1 MALREGTAVVEE
13 EVNRGGAMSLA
24 NALTAQYADMREN
37 SVIESGD
44 FRLDLETKVATLQG
58 RCIDLTADEFDLL
71 HYLISHH
78 RKLVTPTTVLST
90 PSTDSAVVQY
100 ATGRHR
106 PNYRHSES
114 EPDLPDQQP
123 GIAGDRR
130 CWPVRPDREPAG

>member
-1 MALREGTAVVEE
+1 
-13 EVNRGGAMSLA
+13 MSLA

-90 PSTDSAVVQY
+90 PSTDSAVVRRANFIQTLLSLRKKLDAVSSSNSY
-100 ATGRHR
+100 LRTEPWILYSFDAFGARH
-106 PNYRHSES
+106 P
-114 EPDLPDQQP
+114 
-123 GIAGDRR
+123 
-130 CWPVRPDREPAG
+130 